1 MIACGAI
8 YLAGRVLQRALPED
22 PPWWTLFD
30 TKTEGLSGSFGAS
43 TEAFCFALLTDILV
57 VFFQTLFR
65 FVTRWRGFT
74 VDRSRRRFSLSS
86 LRLLNHTSLEDLSK
100 KGPLSK
106 RFFLRRKSLT
116 PLQLGL
122 RLPPRLPQ

>member
-57 VFFQTLFR
+57 VFFPDLVQVCNTLAWLYSR
-65 FVTRWRGFT
+65 PKPKEIQLELIKVTQ
-74 VDRSRRRFSLSS
+74 
-86 LRLLNHTSLEDLSK
+86 
-100 KGPLSK
+100 PYQ
-106 RFFLRRKSLT
+106 
-116 PLQLGL
+116 P
-122 RLPPRLPQ
+122 